1 MSTAM
6 FPAPQPMAD
15 LALIGKYNQPGP
27 RYTSYPPA
35 NYFKDGAE
43 AGLSARALAEEGQPG
58 GDLSLYFHLPFC
70 RSLCWYC
77 ACNTI
82 ITTQQEQ
89 SSRYIEYL
97 DREMALS
104 ARTIN
109 PERKAGQLH
118 FGGGTPTFLLPDE
131 IRRLGERIQA
141 HFPYAKDIEA
151 SVEIDPRRLTA
162 GHVAALKES
171 GFNRASMGIQ
181 DVNPAVQAAIHRIQP
196 LEQTQQAFDWLRG
209 AGFES
214 INVDLIYGLPHQTV
228 DSFRATLESI
238 VRLAP
243 DRLAVFNYAHVPWLK
258 PAQKNLLD
266 AAMPQPETK
275 LAILNLTIE
284 MLGAHGYSY
293 IGMDHFAREN
303 DELAIAQREGTMQ
316 RNFQGYSTRGG
327 ADTYAFGLSAISQ
340 VGRAYWQNEKTLDTY
355 YGALDAGRLPIAKGY
370 YLSEAESIRRQT
382 IMRLMCDMRLDFAN
396 MSESLGLDFEDYF
409 SAELNSLSDMEA
421 DGLLTKTDTGLE
433 TTPLGR
439 LLIRNI
445 AMRFDASLPSVQ
457 ERRSSKTI

>member
-1 MSTAM
+1 MTTSTRL
-6 FPAPQPMAD
+6 PAEPAAD

-35 NYFKDGAE
+35 NYFKDGVE
-43 AGLSARALAEEGQPG
+43 AGQAAHAIAEEGQPG
-58 GDLSLYFHLPFC
+58 GDLSLYLHLPFC

-82 ITTQQEQ
+82 ITTQQQQ
-89 SSRYIEYL
+89 SAKYIQYL

-109 PERKAGQLH
+109 PNRKAVQLH

-131 IRRLGERIQA
+131 IRRLGQSIRS
-141 HFPYAKDIEA
+141 HFSLAEDIEA
-151 SVEIDPRRLTA
+151 SVEVDPRRLTA

-171 GFNRASMGIQ
+171 GFNRASIGIQ
-181 DVNPAVQAAIHRIQP
+181 DLNPVVQAAIHRIQP
-196 LEQTQQAFDWLRG
+196 LEQTRHAFDMLRG

-214 INVDLIYGLPHQTV
+214 INADLIYGLPHQTV
-228 DSFRATLESI
+228 ASFGETLEEI

-266 AAMPQPETK
+266 EALPSPETK
-275 LAILNLTIE
+275 LALLKLTIE
-284 MLGAHGYSY
+284 TLGTHGYVY
-293 IGMDHFAREN
+293 IGMDHFARED
-303 DELAIAQREGTMQ
+303 DELAIAQREGSMQ

-340 VGRAYWQNEKTLDTY
+340 VGRAYWQNEKTLDGY
-355 YGALDAGRLPIAKGY
+355 YGALDAGRLPLAKGY
-370 YLSEAESIRRQT
+370 CLSEADSIRRQT
-382 IMRLMCDMRLDFAN
+382 IMRLMCDMRLDYAV
-396 MSESLGLDFEDYF
+396 MSESLGFDFEDYF
-409 SAELNSLSDMEA
+409 EAELDSLADMEA
-421 DGLLTKTDTGLE
+421 DGLLSLTDTGLE
-433 TTPLGR
+433 TSWLGR

-445 AMRFDASLPSVQ
+445 AMRFDACLPNIKD
-457 ERRSSKTI
+457 RRSSKTI